1 MTVTDTGRRLS
12 LSALEFD
19 VLTEHLGLETMPL
32 VVKVPSPGRT
42 HTERAKLVESA
53 WRSLAARDLGRPT
66 ELDPELEWMLRL
78 LARPGRE
85 VDGRIWM
92 QRSVRVLAASDAES
106 EQAVLV
112 VKDQD
117 TLSLRAAAASGLPRE
132 AVSVLPTLPP
142 GPGRSVSVRSGDLD
156 GAAEEAGDNVERL
169 QNALQRRGIRPDDAE
184 TLMSMVAGVDARG
197 QFGTAARD
205 RFGRRV
211 RADHVVGFFDTAHGR
226 YAQLR
231 KESPSGDVWS
241 TVAPVD
247 TRRLIGHV
255 EELLAEVSANQ

>member
-1 MTVTDTGRRLS
+1 MTVTGSSRQVS

-19 VLTEHLGLETMPL
+19 VLVEHLGLDAMPL
-32 VVKVPSPGRT
+32 VLKVPSPGRT
-42 HTERAKLVESA
+42 HTERTKLVESA

-66 ELDPELEWMLRL
+66 SLDPELEWMLRL

-85 VDGRIWM
+85 VDGRIWL
-92 QRSVRVLAASDAES
+92 QRSVRVLAAAETGS
-106 EQAVLV
+106 EQAVLA
-112 VKDQD
+112 VKDRD
-117 TLSLRAAAASGLPRE
+117 ALALRPAAASGLPRE
-132 AVSVLPTLPP
+132 AVSVLPPLPP

-156 GAAEEAGDNVERL
+156 RAAEEAGDNAEQL
-169 QNALQRRGIRPDDAE
+169 HSTLQRRGIRPDDAE
-184 TLMSMVAGVDARG
+184 TLTSMVAGVTARG

-205 RFGRRV
+205 RSGRRV

-231 KESPSGDVWS
+231 RESPSGDVWS
-241 TVAPVD
+241 TIAPVD

-255 EELLAEVSANQ
+255 EELLAGVAAGS

>member
-1 MTVTDTGRRLS
+1 MTVTDTGRQLT

-19 VLTEHLGLETMPL
+19 VLTEHLELDTMPL
-32 VVKVPSPGRT
+32 VLKVPSPGRT

-53 WRSLAARDLGRPT
+53 WRSLGARDLGRPT

-92 QRSVRVLAASDAES
+92 GRSVRVLAASDAET
-106 EQAVLV
+106 EGAALV

-117 TLSLRAAAASGLPRE
+117 ALSLRAAAATGLPRE

-142 GPGRSVSVRSGDLD
+142 GPGRSVSVPSSDLD
-156 GAAEEAGDNVERL
+156 GAAEEAGDNIERL

-184 TLMSMVAGVDARG
+184 TLMSMVAGVEARG

-205 RFGRRV
+205 RYGRRI
-211 RADHVVGFFDTAHGR
+211 RADHVIGFFDTAHGR

-231 KESPSGDVWS
+231 RESPSGDVWS

-255 EELLAEVSANQ
+255 EELLAEVSENR